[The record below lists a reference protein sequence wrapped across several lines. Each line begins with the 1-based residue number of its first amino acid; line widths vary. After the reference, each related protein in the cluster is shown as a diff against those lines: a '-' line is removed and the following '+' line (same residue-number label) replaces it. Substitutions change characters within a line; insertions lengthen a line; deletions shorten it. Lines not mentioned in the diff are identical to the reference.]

1 MKSVVVSRQSVVTAL
16 LYFKRDEWLTPLFED
31 RVFVCWG
38 VHVCLRPAGACGRGG
53 AGRVYDAA
61 AVMRGQRGALVM
73 VGPGRS
79 RGGGP
84 SSLAHLCKRDVK
96 VSLLV
101 FDTVISTTLEGHQNL
116 RLGIVVV
123 IVVSFRRRESDC
135 DENSTNKRV

>member
-1 MKSVVVSRQSVVTAL
+1 M
-16 LYFKRDEWLTPLFED
+16 
-31 RVFVCWG
+31 C
-38 VHVCLRPAGACGRGG
+38 ACGRPGHAAAGG
-53 AGRVYDAA
+53 GRVYGAA
-61 AVMRGQRGALVM
+61 AVMRGQRGAVVM

-101 FDTVISTTLEGHQNL
+101 FDTVIFTTLEGHQNL
-116 RLGIVVV
+116 RLGSVV

-135 DENSTNKRV
+135 DENSTNQRV

>member
-1 MKSVVVSRQSVVTAL
+1 M
-16 LYFKRDEWLTPLFED
+16 PLFAG

-84 SSLAHLCKRDVK
+84 PSRAHLRKRDVK

-101 FDTVISTTLEGHQNL
+101 LDMFISTTLEGHQNL
-116 RLGIVVV
+116 RLDIVVVV
-123 IVVSFRRRESDC
+123 IVVSFRRRESDQ
-135 DENSTNKRV
+135 NSTNKRV

>member
-1 MKSVVVSRQSVVTAL
+1 MAYAPLRGPGFCL
-16 LYFKRDEWLTPLFED
+16 L
-31 RVFVCWG
+31 G
-38 VHVCLRPAGACGRGG
+38 GACVLAAGRGMRPRG
-53 AGRVYDAA
+53 GGGVFGAA

-116 RLGIVVV
+116 RLDIVVV

>member
-1 MKSVVVSRQSVVTAL
+1 MLA
-16 LYFKRDEWLTPLFED
+16 
-31 RVFVCWG
+31 
-38 VHVCLRPAGACGRGG
+38 AGRGMRPRG
-53 AGRVYDAA
+53 VGRVYGAAA

-84 SSLAHLCKRDVK
+84 PSRAHLRKLDVK

-101 FDTVISTTLEGHQNL
+101 VDMFISTTLEGHQNL
-116 RLGIVVV
+116 RLDIVVVV

>member
-1 MKSVVVSRQSVVTAL
+1 MLA
-16 LYFKRDEWLTPLFED
+16 
-31 RVFVCWG
+31 
-38 VHVCLRPAGACGRGG
+38 AGRGMRPRG
-53 AGRVYDAA
+53 GGRVYGAA

-73 VGPGRS
+73 VGPGGS

-101 FDTVISTTLEGHQNL
+101 FDMVISTTLEGHQNL
-116 RLGIVVV
+116 RLDSVV